1 MGFPRGQP
9 IVFAKLSVLK
19 GCLVCYLSSC
29 DLNMMHIENL
39 STIFLALGT
48 KFTWFDGTLVLPFSC
63 SLSLG
68 ITGLHGLNC

>member
-1 MGFPRGQP
+1 
-9 IVFAKLSVLK
+9 
-19 GCLVCYLSSC
+19 
-29 DLNMMHIENL
+29 MMHIDNL

-68 ITGLHGLNC
+68 ITGLRGLNC